1 MRTLG
6 LFLLLSCLASV
17 QAETLTFRQM
27 LTLIPQSPAVQAAAQ
42 DVELAGRARDIERSP
57 LNLNLGGGVRAG
69 AGSVVIGNDGLPI
82 ADTGPIA
89 LDPITLSATLNVV
102 PLGPNVTAGERVDA
116 AVTQAETFYQ
126 DAREDTLLA
135 AIEAYLNA
143 LRNAQQQNVLRRGA
157 GVARFAL
164 DGVRAKL
171 EAGAAGEAE
180 VLKAQLDLAQAQSDL
195 ATSLR
200 EGAEALGTLTSVLGV
215 AVDGVTGSVTVEP
228 VLEPGDLDSQLER
241 RGDVMR
247 ARLALRDAELAEADT
262 RFGLLPSGTASVGY
276 TRSVG
281 GQEVAL
287 GASVGSDSAFQPSVS
302 VGYQPF
308 GTATDGGAFSASL
321 GVSVPLDPVTPKVL
335 EMAALRVTQARTD
348 LTNTLALARLE
359 LGSRQRELAAAK
371 ASLDLAARQL
381 GLSGQLLAGVQKRFA
396 LGLIAPLELKQAQQG
411 RLAAQLTQARV
422 QDAVL
427 LAQLRLARAL
437 ALNLE
442 DLL

>member
-1 MRTLG
+1 MRALG
-6 LFLLLSCLASV
+6 VFLLLGFVATV
-17 QAETLTFRQM
+17 HAETLTFGRV
-27 LTLIPQSPAVQAAAQ
+27 LTLVPQSPAVVTAAQ
-42 DVELAGRARDIERSP
+42 DLELAQHARDIERSP
-57 LNLNLGGGVRAG
+57 LSLNLSGGVRAATG
-69 AGSVVIGNDGLPI
+69 AAVVGNDGLPI
-82 ADTGPIA
+82 TDTGPIA
-89 LDPITLSATLNVV
+89 VDPITLNATLNVV
-102 PLGPNVTAGERVDA
+102 PLGPNAAAGERADA
-116 AVTQAETFYQ
+116 AVTQAETVYQ

-135 AIEAYLNA
+135 AVEAYLNA

-157 GVARFAL
+157 EVARFAL

-180 VLKAQLDLAQAQSDL
+180 VLEAQLALAQAESDL

-200 EGAEALGTLTSVLGV
+200 EGAEGLGTLTSVLGV
-215 AVDGVTGSVTVEP
+215 AVDGVVGP
-228 VLEPGDLDSQLER
+228 VKVKPVPQPGDLAGQLER
-241 RGDVMR
+241 RGDVIR
-247 ARLALRDAELAEADT
+247 ARLALREAELAEADT

-281 GQEVAL
+281 GQGVAL

-308 GTATDGGAFSASL
+308 STVTDGGAFSASL

-335 EMAALRVTQARTD
+335 ETAALRTTQARTD
-348 LTNTLALARLE
+348 FTNTLALAKLE
-359 LGSRQRELAAAK
+359 LGSRQRELAAAE

-381 GLSGQLLAGVQKRFA
+381 GLSSQLLTGVRRRFD
-396 LGLIAPLELKQAQQG
+396 LGLIAPLELKQAQQS
-411 RLAAQLTQARV
+411 RLTAQLARAKA